1 MASQTSSLE
10 KLQFGTFTL
19 GSQLFGVHILQMRE
33 IIRPIEVTKV
43 PKATDIIE
51 GVINLRGEVIP
62 IVSLRARFGMPP
74 KSFDKETRIINID
87 IENIVVG
94 FIVDTIGHVHTLD
107 QSTIEQPPAVVAS
120 VDSEYISG
128 IAKLTDR
135 LLILLNVEKLVPIET
150 LQSFVQ
156 QA

>member
-1 MASQTSSLE
+1 MSSEHSSSQ
-10 KLQFGTFTL
+10 KLQYGTFTL
-19 GSQLFGVHILQMRE
+19 GSQLFGVNILQMRE

-51 GVINLRGEVIP
+51 GVINLRGSVIP

-74 KSFDKETRIINID
+74 KNFDKETRIINMDID
-87 IENIVVG
+87 NIIVG

-107 QSTIEQPPAVVAS
+107 QSVIEQPPAVVAS

-128 IAKLTDR
+128 IAKLTDN
-135 LLILLNVEKLVPIET
+135 LLVILNVEKLVPLET